1 MKKMKKNRR
10 ELSEKEREYEKIKL
24 MLLREKMATKKVGQ
38 SIGSQTRITYRQS
51 EVKQIVSY
59 LSRLDPSQQEH
70 ILKLAD
76 SSLID
81 KLPKEMKQRALNLR
95 KAFNL
100 PPESN
105 NITNQ
110 NSSNNNSRSM
120 HNYTLH
126 DLTSR
131 RNTVRRA
138 HDLLYL
144 PSIDDLRY
152 PDSPESSS
160 EEDNPN
166 INKSDNQYERMNEH
180 PLCIRSSDLEEK
192 NW

>member
-1 MKKMKKNRR
+1 
-10 ELSEKEREYEKIKL
+10 
-24 MLLREKMATKKVGQ
+24 
-38 SIGSQTRITYRQS
+38 
-51 EVKQIVSY
+51 
-59 LSRLDPSQQEH
+59 
-70 ILKLAD
+70 
-76 SSLID
+76 
-81 KLPKEMKQRALNLR
+81 
-95 KAFNL
+95 
-100 PPESN
+100 
-105 NITNQ
+105 
-110 NSSNNNSRSM
+110 M